1 VATLD
6 RDARAMSTT
15 AHSRLSLRKSAA
27 LFAVLAITTGWTTP
41 SPAHSTQ
48 SPASVGPSVHAAATI
63 GSQRTAASAL
73 AQEARRAASW
83 IPSVGQPASS
93 PDARRSAFSIYKS
106 PPKAPPA
113 AKAPAPKE
121 HRVKAT
127 TKLSTTKPSTTNSSP
142 IAHKRLFQGTNHF
155 WIPSLGM
162 SYGVR
167 WYACGRTTTPLNHI
181 YRWGCAGRNNVY
193 LLGHAWGV
201 MKPLHDLYVRGGLR
215 RGMIAVYADANG
227 HVRKYAV
234 TEWRV
239 VRPTEIAWQIAA
251 QPVPSMT
258 LQTCI
263 GANSEYRLNVRLVAV
278 N

>member
-1 VATLD
+1 MRPGATW
-6 RDARAMSTT
+6 A
-15 AHSRLSLRKSAA
+15 
-27 LFAVLAITTGWTTP
+27 P
-41 SPAHSTQ
+41 SGA
-48 SPASVGPSVHAAATI
+48 
-63 GSQRTAASAL
+63 
-73 AQEARRAASW
+73 
-83 IPSVGQPASS
+83 GQPPSS
-93 PDARRSAFSIYKS
+93 PDARRSAFAIYKS

-113 AKAPAPKE
+113 PKAAPAPKAPPAKE

-127 TKLSTTKPSTTNSSP
+127 TKPSTTHSSP
-142 IAHKRLFQGTNHF
+142 VPHKRVYQGTNHF

-167 WYACGRTTTPLNHI
+167 SYACGRTSTPLNHI

-201 MKPLHDLYVRGGLR
+201 MKPLHDLYVRGGLHV
-215 RGMIAVYADANG
+215 GMVAVYADASG
-227 HVRKYAV
+227 HVRKYRV
-234 TEWRV
+234 TQWRV

-263 GANSEYRLNVRLVAV
+263 GANSEWRLNVRLVATT
-278 N
+278 

>member
-1 VATLD
+1 
-6 RDARAMSTT
+6 MSTT

-41 SPAHSTQ
+41 APAQTSQ
-48 SPASVGPSVHAAATI
+48 GPASAAVGASVPAAATI
-63 GSQRTAASAL
+63 GSRRTATFAL
-73 AQEARRAASW
+73 LQEVRRAASW
-83 IPSVGQPASS
+83 SQSGRSASS

-113 AKAPAPKE
+113 PKAHAPKAPPAPKE
-121 HRVKAT
+121 HHAKAT
-127 TKLSTTKPSTTNSSP
+127 TKPSQTNSSP
-142 IAHKRLFQGTNHF
+142 VAHKRLFQGTNHF

-162 SYGVR
+162 SYGVGY
-167 WYACGRTTTPLNHI
+167 YACGRTTTPLNRI

-201 MKPLHDLYVRGGLR
+201 MKPLHDLYVSGRLH
-215 RGMIAVYADANG
+215 RGMIAVYADGNG
-227 HVRKYAV
+227 RVRKYAV

-251 QPVPSMT
+251 QSVPSMT

-263 GANSEYRLNVRLVAV
+263 GANSQYRLNVRLVAV